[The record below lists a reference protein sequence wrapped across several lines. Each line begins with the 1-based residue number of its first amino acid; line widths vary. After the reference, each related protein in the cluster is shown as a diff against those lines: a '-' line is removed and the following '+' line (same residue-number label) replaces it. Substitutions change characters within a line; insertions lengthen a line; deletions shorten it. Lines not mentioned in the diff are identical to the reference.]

1 MDDPQQRGE
10 GRVGRGHIARR
21 GVMLVSV
28 VLLAV
33 AGLVVAWQL
42 LTPSGLDR
50 QERRWLES
58 EWSRTRRRARLESER
73 AEQATYERHLARAEL
88 SADAVEP
95 PSQQRPRRA
104 RGSRRRLKPRSSY
117 DGVAITMYMTPW

>member
-1 MDDPQQRGE
+1 MDDPQQRGK
-10 GRVGRGHIARR
+10 GRPVGRGHIARR

-58 EWSRTRRRARLESER
+58 ERSRTRRRARLESER

-88 SADAVEP
+88 SAEAADP
-95 PSQQRPRRA
+95 PSKGRPR
-104 RGSRRRLKPRSSY
+104 SPRSY